1 LKAWFVAKGHTQT
14 YGIDYDETFS
24 SVAII
29 SSVRVL
35 VSLVAN
41 LDWPLFQLDVKNVF
55 LHEVYMEEPLGFVAQ
70 EESQGRACKLKKALY
85 GHRKSLRAWFGNFS
99 EAVLEFGLRRCQMD
113 HSVFHSHTSANL
125 STNLFC
131 AFKTG

>member
-55 LHEVYMEEPLGFVAQ
+55 LHEVYMEEPLG
-70 EESQGRACKLKKALY
+70 
-85 GHRKSLRAWFGNFS
+85 SLRA
-99 EAVLEFGLRRCQMD
+99 VLV
-113 HSVFHSHTSANL
+113 S
-125 STNLFC
+125 
-131 AFKTG
+131 